1 MVASSSPGWSTSKSI
16 DNPRLRHPRR
26 TLLNITRRQLAI
38 AACAAALFTSALARA
53 QAKYPAKPIKFIVP
67 FAPGG
72 GTDAM
77 ARVVAQKLNEKHG
90 YTVVVDNR
98 AGAGG
103 NLGAEAALREPAD
116 GYTFLVISSSYTVN
130 ALLNKPSFDPLTAIE
145 PVVQFSREP
154 VVLAVGMNTPYK
166 TVAELIDSARQNPDK
181 VAFGSSGNGGLA
193 HLAAEYFN
201 ALAGIRITHVPY
213 KGTGAA
219 LMDLASGQIQ
229 MLMAGNTSFTALA
242 KAGKVRLLAVG
253 APQRLAT
260 LPNVPTFAEAGMPR
274 YRADIWHGL
283 VAARGTPRDIIT
295 KVNADVNAVLQ
306 SAEMQA
312 RFTQDDIIG
321 AGGTPQQFGETIRS
335 DIARWR
341 TVVKQSNIKID

>member
-1 MVASSSPGWSTSKSI
+1 MK
-16 DNPRLRHPRR
+16 
-26 TLLNITRRQLAI
+26 ITRRQLAV
-38 AACAAALFTSALARA
+38 AACAAALFTSAPAPALA

-77 ARVVAQKLNEKHG
+77 ARLVAQKLTEKHG
-90 YTVVVDNR
+90 YTVVIDNR

-103 NLGAEAALREPAD
+103 NLGSEAALREPAD
-116 GYTFLVISSSYTVN
+116 GYTFLVISSSYSVN
-130 ALLNKPSFDPLTAIE
+130 AVLNKPSFDPLTAIE
-145 PVVQFSREP
+145 PVVQFTIEP
-154 VVLAVGMNTPYK
+154 VVLAVGSNTPYK
-166 TVAELIDSARQNPDK
+166 TVAEFIAAAKANPDK
-181 VAFGSSGNGGLA
+181 VAFGSSGIGGLA

-201 ALAGIRITHVPY
+201 ALAGIKITHVPY

-219 LMDLASGQIQ
+219 VIDLVGGQIQ
-229 MLMAGNTSFTALA
+229 MLMAGNTSFTSLA

-260 LPNVPTFAEAGMPR
+260 LPNVPTFAEAGMPQ

-295 KVNADVNAVLQ
+295 KVNADINAVLQ
-306 SAEMQA
+306 SPEIQA

-321 AGGTPQQFGETIRS
+321 TGGTPQQFGETIRA
-335 DIARWR
+335 DMDRWR
-341 TVVKQSNIKID
+341 TVVKQANIKID

>member
-1 MVASSSPGWSTSKSI
+1 MT
-16 DNPRLRHPRR
+16 
-26 TLLNITRRQLAI
+26 ITRRQI
-38 AACAAALFTSALARA
+38 AVFAGATACAAALFTSAPALA
-53 QAKYPAKPIKFIVP
+53 QAKYPIKPVKFIVP

-77 ARVVAQKLNEKHG
+77 ARVVAQKLTEKHG
-90 YTVVVDNR
+90 YTIVIDNK

-103 NLGAEAALREPAD
+103 NLGSEAALREPAD
-116 GYTFLVISSSYTVN
+116 GYTFLVISSSYAVN
-130 ALLNKPSFDPLTAIE
+130 AVLNKPSFDPLTAIE

-154 VVLAVGMNTPYK
+154 VVLAVGSGTPYK
-166 TVAELIDSARQNPDK
+166 TVAEFIAAAKASPDK
-181 VAFGSSGNGGLA
+181 VAFGSSGIGGLA

-201 ALAGIRITHVPY
+201 ALAGIKITHVPY

-219 LMDLASGQIQ
+219 IIDLAGGQIQ
-229 MLMAGNTSFTALA
+229 MLMAGTTSFTALV
-242 KAGKVRLLAVG
+242 KAGKVRILAVG

-260 LPNVPTFAEAGMPR
+260 LPNVPTFAEAGMPQ

-295 KVNADVNAVLQ
+295 KMNADINAVLQ
-306 SAEMQA
+306 SPEMQA

-321 AGGTPQQFGETIRS
+321 AGGAPQPFGETIRS
-335 DIARWR
+335 DMERWR
-341 TVVKQSNIKID
+341 TVVKQANIKID

>member
-1 MVASSSPGWSTSKSI
+1 MS
-16 DNPRLRHPRR
+16 
-26 TLLNITRRQLAI
+26 ITRRQFAV
-38 AACAAALFTSALARA
+38 AACAAALLTSALALA

-77 ARVVAQKLNEKHG
+77 ARLVAQKLTEKHG
-90 YTVVVDNR
+90 YTVIVDNK

-116 GYTFLVISSSYTVN
+116 GYTFLVISSSYSVN
-130 ALLNKPSFDPLTAIE
+130 AVLSKLSFDPLTAIE
-145 PVVQFSREP
+145 PVVQFTREP
-154 VVLAVGMNTPYK
+154 VVLAVGMNAPYK
-166 TVAELIDSARQNPDK
+166 TVAEFIAAAKANPDT
-181 VAFGSSGNGGLA
+181 VAFGSSGIGGLA

-201 ALAGIRITHVPY
+201 ALAGIKITHVPY

-219 LMDLASGQIQ
+219 VIDLVGGQIQ

-260 LPNVPTFAEAGMPR
+260 LPNVPTFAETGMPQ

-295 KVNADVNAVLQ
+295 KLNADINAVLQ
-306 SAEMQA
+306 SPEIQA
-312 RFTQDDIIG
+312 RFTQDDIVGVGG
-321 AGGTPQQFGETIRS
+321 APQPFGETIRS
-335 DIARWR
+335 DMERWR
-341 TVVKQSNIKID
+341 TVIKQANIKIE

>member
-1 MVASSSPGWSTSKSI
+1 M
-16 DNPRLRHPRR
+16 
-26 TLLNITRRQLAI
+26 NITRRKVAVV
-38 AACAAALFTSALARA
+38 ACAAALLACACAPALA
-53 QAKYPAKPIKFIVP
+53 QAKYPAKPVKFIVP

-77 ARVVAQKLNEKHG
+77 ARLVAQKLNEKHG

-116 GYTFLVISSSYTVN
+116 GYTFLVISSSYAVN
-130 ALLNKPSFDPLTAIE
+130 AVLNKPSFDPSTAIE
-145 PVVQFSREP
+145 PVIQFSREP
-154 VVLAVGMNTPYK
+154 VVLAVGVNTPYK
-166 TVAELIDSARQNPDK
+166 TVAELIAAAKANPDK
-181 VAFGSSGNGGLA
+181 LAFGSSGNGGLA

-201 ALAGIRITHVPY
+201 ALAGIKVTHVPY

-219 LMDLASGQIQ
+219 LMDLAGSRIQ
-229 MLMAGNTSFTALA
+229 MLMAGNTSFTPLI
-242 KAGKVRLLAVG
+242 KAGKVRILAVG

-260 LPNVPTFAEAGMPR
+260 LPDVPTFAEAGMPR

-283 VAARGTPRDIIT
+283 VAARGTPLDIIAR
-295 KVNADVNAVLQ
+295 VNADINAVLR
-306 SAEMQA
+306 SPEVQA
-312 RFTQDDIIG
+312 RLTQDDVTA
-321 AGGTPQQFGETIRS
+321 AGGAPQLFGETIRS
-335 DIARWR
+335 DIERWR

>member
-1 MVASSSPGWSTSKSI
+1 MK
-16 DNPRLRHPRR
+16 
-26 TLLNITRRQLAI
+26 ITRRQLAVV
-38 AACAAALFTSALARA
+38 ACVVPLLACAAAPALA
-53 QAKYPAKPIKFIVP
+53 QAKYPARPVKFIVP

-77 ARVVAQKLNEKHG
+77 ARLVAQKLNEKHG

-103 NLGAEAALREPAD
+103 NLGAEAALREAAD
-116 GYTFLVISSSYTVN
+116 GHTFLVISSSYAVN
-130 ALLNKPSFDPLTAIE
+130 AVLNKPSFDPLTAIE

-154 VVLAVGMNTPYK
+154 VVLAVGVDTPYK
-166 TVAELIDSARQNPDK
+166 TAAELIAAAKANPDK
-181 VAFGSSGNGGLA
+181 LAFGSSGNGGLA

-201 ALAGIRITHVPY
+201 ALAGIRVTHVPY

-219 LMDLASGQIQ
+219 LMDLAGGRIQ
-229 MLMAGNTSFTALA
+229 MLMAGNTSFTPLA

-253 APQRLAT
+253 APQRLAS
-260 LPNVPTFAEAGMPR
+260 LPDVPTFAEAGMPQ

-283 VAARGTPRDIIT
+283 VAARGTPPDI
-295 KVNADVNAVLQ
+295 VARMNADINAVLR
-306 SAEMQA
+306 SPEIQA
-312 RFTQDDIIG
+312 RLKQDDVTA
-321 AGGTPQQFGETIRS
+321 AGGAPQPFGETIRS
-335 DIARWR
+335 DIERWR

>member
-1 MVASSSPGWSTSKSI
+1 MS
-16 DNPRLRHPRR
+16 
-26 TLLNITRRQLAI
+26 ITRRQFAV
-38 AACAAALFTSALARA
+38 AACAAALLTSAPALA

-77 ARVVAQKLNEKHG
+77 ARLVAQKLTEKHG
-90 YTVVVDNR
+90 YTVIVDNK

-116 GYTFLVISSSYTVN
+116 GYTFLVISSSYSVN
-130 ALLNKPSFDPLTAIE
+130 AVLSKLSFDPLTAIE
-145 PVVQFSREP
+145 PVVQFTREP

-166 TVAELIDSARQNPDK
+166 TVAEFIAAAKANPDT
-181 VAFGSSGNGGLA
+181 VAFGSSGIGGLA

-201 ALAGIRITHVPY
+201 ALAGIKITHVPY

-219 LMDLASGQIQ
+219 IVDLAGGQIQ
-229 MLMAGNTSFTALA
+229 MLMAGNTSFTALI

-260 LPNVPTFAEAGMPR
+260 LPNVPTFAEAGMPQ

-295 KVNADVNAVLQ
+295 KVNADINAVLQ
-306 SAEMQA
+306 SPEIQA
-312 RFTQDDIIG
+312 RFTQDDIVG
-321 AGGTPQQFGETIRS
+321 AGGAPQPFGETIRS
-335 DIARWR
+335 DMERWR
-341 TVVKQSNIKID
+341 TVVKQANIKIE